1 MHNGND
7 SSPPTARETFLT
19 YFFGQNGPGPV
30 TGASLDQR
38 HHQHR
43 HHQQGMPSTSQA
55 IVPVG
60 RDMSVAE
67 SSSSMP
73 SGLMVGKRGMD
84 VNNAA
89 YDMKSLGKHIEVV
102 RVFFSRFMKFSF
114 RW

>member
-1 MHNGND
+1 MHNGTG
-7 SSPPTARETFLT
+7 SSPPSARETFLT

-30 TGASLDQR
+30 TGASLEQR
-38 HHQHR
+38 HRHQ
-43 HHQQGMPSTSQA
+43 QQGMSSTSQA

-67 SSSSMP
+67 LSSMP

-84 VNNAA
+84 GNNAA

-102 RVFFSRFMKFSF
+102 RVFFF
-114 RW
+114 